1 MIENFQSFLLWQ
13 FEISKYYFYSRP
25 WCWSTSAWPWS
36 SWSDSSGNV
45 QYQDVTIC
53 YLEFTLECYEVT
65 IKFLFI
71 KTEHLLQSLIYPWRR
86 QSEDVSGQQ
95 PGWYRGRFCEVS
107 IISDNIQF
115 RSAKMGTNTINY
127 TLLYYRLSDF
137 FDWFL

>member
-13 FEISKYYFYSRP
+13 FEISKYYCYSRP

-107 IISDNIQF
+107 VFLITFHSDQPRWVPTSSTIIY
-115 RSAKMGTNTINY
+115 Y
-127 TLLYYRLSDF
+127 TLDF
-137 FDWFL
+137 LTFFEWFL